1 MIGSPASGKT
11 VDRLPFSM
19 EVSMAEFKFAS
30 KEHENFFY
38 SMLKKCGNHDSYHRA
53 FFYCVGISETTRAN
67 VGRLFDFE
75 QHHIKPE
82 GLHEGWQTGGS
93 VRLTRLAFNLWNGY
107 VEPGDERMSTP
118 YEMFDCGYAPY
129 FYEAIKQRYP
139 EYCRELPPA
148 REKSAGKER

>member
-1 MIGSPASGKT
+1 MDYQTPKIKYNVDLRSIKT
-11 VDRLPFSM
+11 YEMLPFHASFLRSEM

-53 FFYCVGISETTRAN
+53 FFYCVGISDTTRAN

-82 GLHEGWQTGGS
+82 GLHEGAGRS
-93 VRLTRLAFNLWNGY
+93 LCAAH
-107 VEPGDERMSTP
+107 TP
-118 YEMFDCGYAPY
+118 C
-129 FYEAIKQRYP
+129 
-139 EYCRELPPA
+139 L
-148 REKSAGKER
+148 